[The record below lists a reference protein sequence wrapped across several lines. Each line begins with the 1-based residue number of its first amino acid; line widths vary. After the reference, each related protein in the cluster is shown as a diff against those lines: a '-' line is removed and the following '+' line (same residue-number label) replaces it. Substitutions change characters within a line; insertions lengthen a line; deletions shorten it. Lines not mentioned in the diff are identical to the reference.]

1 MQRVYGGIGMNPV
14 GRGGADEG
22 GRREL
27 TPGFPVEWH
36 RVSQPASQHLP
47 RTSWPRPTRLTTRH
61 TPPSIL
67 HILPAHLVAY
77 IHRRT
82 VIARR

>member
-36 RVSQPASQHLP
+36 RASQPAPPTHVVA
-47 RTSWPRPTRLTTRH
+47 TSNATDHPSYTTVY
-61 TPPSIL
+61 TPHSTSSSRC
-67 HILPAHLVAY
+67 
-77 IHRRT
+77 IHSSSNSHS
-82 VIARR
+82 

>member
-36 RVSQPASQHLP
+36 RVSQPAS
-47 RTSWPRPTRLTTRH
+47 TSH
-61 TPPSIL
+61 
-67 HILPAHLVAY
+67 
-77 IHRRT
+77 
-82 VIARR
+82 ARRGHVQRD